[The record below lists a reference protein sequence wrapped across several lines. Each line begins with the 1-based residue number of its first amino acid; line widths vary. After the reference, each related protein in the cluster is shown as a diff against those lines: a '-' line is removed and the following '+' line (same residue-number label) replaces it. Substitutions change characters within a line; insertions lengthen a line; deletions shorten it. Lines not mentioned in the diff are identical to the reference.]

1 LRTYTCRM
9 VRHTSWALVV
19 AVLCLSCRGEQFVE
33 GRLMFRELLTL
44 RDQIAKEFHEQ
55 VVDVSVGK
63 EGRMTVKFVGSPLS
77 ARSGE
82 EKQQRADAVAAF
94 VASHYKQ
101 PVSSVSIQFVS
112 ADGGANVGG
121 TYIGRPAPKK

>member
-1 LRTYTCRM
+1 
-9 VRHTSWALVV
+9 
-19 AVLCLSCRGEQFVE
+19 
-33 GRLMFRELLTL
+33 MFRELLTL

-63 EGRMTVKFVGSPLS
+63 EGRMTVKFVDSPLS

-94 VASHYKQ
+94 VASRYRQ

-112 ADGGANVGG
+112 GDGRTNVGG
-121 TYIGRPAPKK
+121 TYIGRRRDGGAARLQPAGFLARASVG